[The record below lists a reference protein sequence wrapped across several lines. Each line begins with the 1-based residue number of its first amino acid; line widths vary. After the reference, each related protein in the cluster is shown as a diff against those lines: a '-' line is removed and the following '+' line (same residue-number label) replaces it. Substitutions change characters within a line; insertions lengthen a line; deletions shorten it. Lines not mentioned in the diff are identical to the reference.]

1 MTPRPRRPLVR
12 PLTRPLPRAV
22 SLLAALAVP
31 LVLLAAC
38 AGGDESSDAG
48 SSSLDAVEAPAPGS
62 ADGGGADAEGLA
74 ADASVSRTG
83 LESVD
88 QPEVGR
94 RAVISSGTVSLRT
107 DDVAAARFE
116 VQKLVD
122 ELRGEITDEE
132 TDAGEEVRRSRLVVR
147 VPADAFDEAV
157 RAFEEVGE
165 LESSTRSS
173 EDVTTQVIDVEARI
187 RAQEQSLERVEVL
200 FSRATSIRDVVA
212 IEAQLT
218 RRQAALDS
226 LKQQQAYLADQT
238 SLATIT
244 VHLERTRTVSKPDD
258 DRAGFLPGLADGW
271 HALGAVGTA
280 VATVTGAV
288 LPFAVLVAL
297 LGTPAWLVLRRR
309 PRRGTRPA
317 AAPSSV

>member
-1 MTPRPRRPLVR
+1 M
-12 PLTRPLPRAV
+12 
-22 SLLAALAVP
+22 
-31 LVLLAAC
+31 
-38 AGGDESSDAG
+38 
-48 SSSLDAVEAPAPGS
+48 
-62 ADGGGADAEGLA
+62 
-74 ADASVSRTG
+74 
-83 LESVD
+83 
-88 QPEVGR
+88 
-94 RAVISSGTVSLRT
+94 ISSGTVSLRT

-132 TDAGEEVRRSRLVVR
+132 TDAGDEVRRSRLVVR
-147 VPADAFDEAV
+147 VPADDFDEAV
-157 RAFEEVGE
+157 GALEEVGE

-173 EDVTTQVIDVEARI
+173 EDVSTQVIDVEARI

-200 FSRATSIRDVVA
+200 FARATSIRDVVA

-244 VHLERTRTVSKPDD
+244 VHLERTRAVSKPDD

-271 HALGAVGTA
+271 HALGVVGTA
-280 VATVTGAV
+280 VATVAGAV

-309 PRRGTRPA
+309 VRRGTRPA